1 MITDKI
7 ETTVHCLYKPEEM
20 AEGYRLIRQLN
31 PEITEQEYLQRLP
44 EMVKAGYF
52 QVVLRD
58 KENNIVA
65 LSGIWI
71 NTKLYSGKYL
81 EMDNVVVDMLV
92 RSNGVGS
99 ELFKYAEK
107 LARENNCKCIM
118 LDAYKEN
125 IKAHGFYVRK
135 GFVSRG
141 FHFIKKLS

>member
-1 MITDKI
+1 M
-7 ETTVHCLYKPEEM
+7 EYTVHCIYKAEEM
-20 AEGYRLIRQLN
+20 SEGYRLIRQLN
-31 PEITEQEYLQRLP
+31 PEITEEEYMQRLP

-58 KENNIVA
+58 NESKLVA

-71 NTKLYSGKYL
+71 NTKIYSGKYL
-81 EMDNVVVDMLV
+81 EMDNVVVDMIQ
-92 RSNGVGS
+92 RSSGIGS
-99 ELFKYAEK
+99 TLFEYVEE
-107 LARENNCKCIM
+107 LARKNNCQCIM